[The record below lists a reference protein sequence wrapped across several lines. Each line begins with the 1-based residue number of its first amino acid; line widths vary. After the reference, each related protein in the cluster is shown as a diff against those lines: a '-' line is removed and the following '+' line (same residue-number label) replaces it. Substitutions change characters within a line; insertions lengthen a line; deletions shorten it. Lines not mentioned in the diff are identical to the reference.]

1 MSTKSFIISLPIITG
16 DQDRRRLCKS
26 FSFGC
31 NLQNAVMG
39 GGWDRVL
46 QMRATA
52 EWQATRAMPKGR
64 ERTKAFRDLR
74 VRFRLSEY
82 DFHADVAKHRKAS
95 GRGHLLGINECQ
107 KLASRAWISVE
118 RHLYNGGSPRFI
130 SSRRGLHSI
139 EGKTN
144 RTGIIWKAD
153 QQCVTVCKRVYR
165 VRVDKRD
172 DWLTRALQDPTDP
185 KKPRKVKYCR
195 IVREMRK
202 GKERFFLQLVA
213 EGTSPLKHAY
223 AGKDLHMAID
233 PGLGSLTYATED
245 GTIAKVQIAPSA
257 DTDRRAIRR
266 IQRAM
271 ERSRRTTNP
280 DNYEAVDVVRH
291 GKKKK
296 SFKVKSGRLQWRFS
310 KRYES
315 LRAELAEIFRLSAAT
330 RKREHGEVCNWLLGH
345 AGHII
350 VEDNSYKAFQRG
362 RFGKTIGRHAPA
374 ALYAQLTNKAESAGL
389 LVEVVSPKKLK
400 PTQHN
405 LLTGQF
411 VKHELW
417 ERRVRLGEDDDERWI
432 DRDAAACLNLLYA
445 DIENQTYA
453 PERIREAVLAGV
465 TAWLDAG
472 VVVIQA
478 REGITEREFGR
489 FRRRGIPSL
498 TVQGLRQQ
506 GFRGRSDSKSGATP
520 RRKASTVSKPSH
532 FSGEVV

>member
-1 MSTKSFIISLPIITG
+1 MSTKSFIINLPIITG
-16 DQDRRRLCKS
+16 DQDRRRLRKS

-46 QMRATA
+46 QMRATP
-52 EWQATRAMPKGR
+52 EWQAARAMPKGS

-139 EGKTN
+139 EEKTN

-153 QQCVTVCKRVYR
+153 QQCVTVSKHVYR
-165 VRVDKRD
+165 VRVDKHD
-172 DWLTRALQDPTDP
+172 DWLTRALHDPTDP
-185 KKPRKVKYCR
+185 AKPRKVKYCR
-195 IVREMRK
+195 IVRNVRK
-202 GKERFFLQLVA
+202 GKECFDLQLIA

-223 AGKDLHMAID
+223 AGKDLRMAIT
-233 PGLGSLTYATED
+233 PGLGSLTYATKD
-245 GTIAKVQIAPSA
+245 GKIAKVQIAPNA
-257 DTDRRAIRR
+257 DTDHRAVRK

-271 ERSRRTTNP
+271 ERSRQATNP
-280 DNYEAVDVVRH
+280 DNYETVDVVRH
-291 GKKKK
+291 GKKRK
-296 SFKVKSGRLQWRFS
+296 SLKVKSGRLQWRFS
-310 KRYES
+310 KRYEK
-315 LRAELAEIFRLSAAT
+315 LRTELAETHRLAAAT
-330 RKREHGEVCNWLLGH
+330 RKREHGEVCNWLLSH
-345 AGHII
+345 AGTII
-350 VEDNSYKAFQRG
+350 VEDNSFKAFQRG
-362 RFGKTIGRHAPA
+362 RFGKSIGRYAPA
-374 ALYAQLTNKAESAGL
+374 AFYTQLTSKAESAGL
-389 LVEVVSPKKLK
+389 QVKVVSPRKLK

-405 LLTGQF
+405 LLTGRF

-417 ERRVRLGEDDDERWI
+417 ERRVQLGDRTSVCWI
-432 DRDAAACLNLLYA
+432 DRDAAACMNLLYA
-445 DIENQTYA
+445 DLDQQTYD
-453 PERIREAVLAGV
+453 PKRIREAVLAGV

-478 REGITEREFGR
+478 REGITEREFRR

-498 TVQGLRQQ
+498 TVQGLRQK

-520 RRKASTVSKPSH
+520 RRKASTVSKPSP
-532 FSGEVV
+532 FRGEVV

>member
-1 MSTKSFIISLPIITG
+1 MPTSPCTARLRDAATCSASTNVK
-16 DQDRRRLCKS
+16 
-26 FSFGC
+26 
-31 NLQNAVMG
+31 
-39 GGWDRVL
+39 
-46 QMRATA
+46 
-52 EWQATRAMPKGR
+52 
-64 ERTKAFRDLR
+64 
-74 VRFRLSEY
+74 
-82 DFHADVAKHRKAS
+82 
-95 GRGHLLGINECQ
+95 

-153 QQCVTVCKRVYR
+153 QQCVTVCKHVYR

-185 KKPRKVKYCR
+185 TKPRKVKYCR

-202 GKERFFLQLVA
+202 GKERFLLQLVA

-223 AGKDLHMAID
+223 AGKDLRMAID

-257 DTDRRAIRR
+257 DTDHRAVRKL
-266 IQRAM
+266 QRAM
-271 ERSRRTTNP
+271 KRSRQATNP
-280 DNYEAVDVVRH
+280 DNYETVEVVRH
-291 GKKKK
+291 GKKHK
-296 SFKVKSGRLQWRFS
+296 SLKVKSGRLQWRFS

-362 RFGKTIGRHAPA
+362 RFGKSIGRHAPA
-374 ALYAQLTNKAESAGL
+374 AFYTQLTSKAESAGL
-389 LVEVVSPKKLK
+389 QVTGVSPRKLK
-400 PTQHN
+400 PSLHN
-405 LLTGQF
+405 LLTDTF

-445 DIENQTYA
+445 DIENQ
-453 PERIREAVLAGV
+453 IRPG
-465 TAWLDAG
+465 TD
-472 VVVIQA
+472 
-478 REGITEREFGR
+478 
-489 FRRRGIPSL
+489 P
-498 TVQGLRQQ
+498 
-506 GFRGRSDSKSGATP
+506 
-520 RRKASTVSKPSH
+520 
-532 FSGEVV
+532 

>member
-1 MSTKSFIISLPIITG
+1 
-16 DQDRRRLCKS
+16 
-26 FSFGC
+26 
-31 NLQNAVMG
+31 MG

-46 QMRATA
+46 QMRATP

-82 DFHADVAKHRKAS
+82 DFHADVAMHRKAS
-95 GRGHLLGINECQ
+95 GRGHLLGIKNVKSSLRET
-107 KLASRAWISVE
+107 WISVE
-118 RHLYNGGSPRFI
+118 RQPLQRRLSEVHQ
-130 SSRRGLHSI
+130 SRRGLHSI

-153 QQCVTVCKRVYR
+153 QQCVTVCKHVYR

-172 DWLTRALQDPTDP
+172 DWTHRLAGSDGSHKAQKSEVT
-185 KKPRKVKYCR
+185 VGSC
-195 IVREMRK
+195 REMRK
-202 GKERFFLQLVA
+202 GKERFLLQLVA

-223 AGKDLHMAID
+223 AGKDLRMAID

-257 DTDRRAIRR
+257 DTDHRAVRKL
-266 IQRAM
+266 QRAM
-271 ERSRRTTNP
+271 ERSRQATNP
-280 DNYEAVDVVRH
+280 DNYETVEVVRH
-291 GKKKK
+291 GKKHK
-296 SFKVKSGRLQWRFS
+296 SLKVKSGRLQWRFS

-389 LVEVVSPKKLK
+389 QVTVVSPRKLK
-400 PTQHN
+400 PSQHN
-405 LLTGQF
+405 LLTDTF

-445 DIENQTYA
+445 DLEKQTYA

-506 GFRGRSDSKSGATP
+506 GFRGRSDSKSGTTP